1 MSLHLHTH
9 ENIFIFDISDCL
21 PPSQRS
27 STELPLDKLES
38 LSSMLVTLP
47 GLPFKLSLSSR
58 HDTTLFPPQNP
69 PLLSDLPS
77 KFMMD
82 IFISKQEAKVLVDA
96 TEGKTVQ
103 EWRDTYK
110 MHDSGDIQLAE
121 RASCV

>member
-1 MSLHLHTH
+1 
-9 ENIFIFDISDCL
+9 
-21 PPSQRS
+21 
-27 STELPLDKLES
+27 
-38 LSSMLVTLP
+38 
-47 GLPFKLSLSSR
+47 
-58 HDTTLFPPQNP
+58 
-69 PLLSDLPS
+69 
-77 KFMMD
+77 MMD